1 MPARSASRAMP
12 GGIYVEGDRLDL
24 HTVEPED
31 YDFLQTHWND
41 PAIRSW
47 VPPGRPFS
55 RDNVAS
61 FVEDDHKSLQLLP
74 CRNGEPLGLVF
85 LFDIEMERDHAE
97 LAYWI
102 VPEEHG
108 AGYASEAADRCLSVA
123 FEDLG
128 LHKVIARVFEG
139 NDASM
144 RVLEKQGFER
154 EGRLR
159 ENDYLRGEHKDTVL
173 FGLLAEEWT
182 D

>member
-1 MPARSASRAMP
+1 MP
-12 GGIYVEGDRLDL
+12 GGIYLRGDRLDL
-24 HTVEPED
+24 RTVEPAD

-47 VPPGRPFS
+47 VPPGRPYS
-55 RDNVAS
+55 QDDIAR
-61 FVEDDHKSLQLLP
+61 FVEGHDRSMQLLP
-74 CRNGEPLGLVF
+74 CRDEEPVGLVF

-102 VPEEHG
+102 VSDEQG
-108 AGYASEAADRCLSVA
+108 AGYATEAAELALSVA

-128 LHKVIARVFEG
+128 LHKVLARVFEG

-144 RVLEKQGFER
+144 RVLEKLGFER

-159 ENDYLRGEHKDTVL
+159 ENDFLRGEHKDTVL

-182 D
+182 DYSRE

>member
-1 MPARSASRAMP
+1 MP
-12 GGIYVEGDRLDL
+12 GGTYLSGERLAL
-24 HTVEPED
+24 RTVEPED
-31 YDFLQTHWND
+31 YAFLQTHWND

-47 VPPGRPFS
+47 VPPGRPFQTDEIA
-55 RDNVAS
+55 RWVE
-61 FVEDDHKSLQLLP
+61 EDDGSIHFLA
-74 CRNGEPLGLVF
+74 CRDDQPVGLVF
-85 LFDIEMERDHAE
+85 LFDIQMERDHGE
-97 LAYWI
+97 LAYWM
-102 VPEEHG
+102 VPDEHG
-108 AGYASEAADRCLSVA
+108 AGYATDAADLALSVT

-144 RVLEKQGFER
+144 RVLEKLGFER

-182 D
+182 G